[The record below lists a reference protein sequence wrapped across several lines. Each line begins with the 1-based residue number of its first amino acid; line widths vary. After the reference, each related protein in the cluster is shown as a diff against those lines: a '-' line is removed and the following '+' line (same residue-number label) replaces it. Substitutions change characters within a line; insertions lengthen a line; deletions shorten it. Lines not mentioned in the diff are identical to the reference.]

1 MALRLQDLCKT
12 TRRAA
17 GSGLP
22 RLFPRV
28 LGDDRLD
35 ARLGIAIRFF
45 ETHLGRSRAE
55 LDAEALMTLFG
66 DPRLARGLL
75 RCLARSYRYCD
86 RPLAEVV
93 GTERAA
99 ALIARGQGT
108 PRALRTL
115 AYRRANQA
123 GGFVSPAQR
132 SDFLRHLVDD
142 LEPAELEQV
151 LWLDAPD
158 QAVLVR
164 YGPVPTA
171 ADMRACYNMQVLETL
186 LSTAPE
192 SCFAL
197 RGNPADVEAV
207 AARHGVQAS
216 IEGVTVTLYG
226 RPDAVGVWT
235 RHGARVARTAL
246 ILLTSGA
253 LGPGVATVQ
262 LGEQQYEVRL
272 DAALL
277 GKTLPLHCWAAPV
290 STWRAVEAVVRAIQ
304 TLRQRGRLA
313 GWRLRWWPEPLVTA
327 QGLLWPELMLRR
339 GATSLGLL
347 PLSAVQLTPEARVLG
362 ALAQRVSCILLAP
375 EEGLCDIPADLQV
388 IPCDDGHLTTRLAE
402 CLEGWGA
409 SDAHK
414 ALPEWL
420 VSLLDAARAAGSLAE
435 SDLARRLDCVEEEVG
450 VRLAPATTAV
460 SDLVYI
466 DGFGLCAATWLA
478 HARTLIDEETAGNR
492 GRLELTRLGRHLRRL
507 VGHNE
512 GLHALIAYFSG
523 ELRPVA

>member
-1 MALRLQDLCKT
+1 
-12 TRRAA
+12 
-17 GSGLP
+17 
-22 RLFPRV
+22 
-28 LGDDRLD
+28 
-35 ARLGIAIRFF
+35 
-45 ETHLGRSRAE
+45 
-55 LDAEALMTLFG
+55 
-66 DPRLARGLL
+66 
-75 RCLARSYRYCD
+75 
-86 RPLAEVV
+86 
-93 GTERAA
+93 
-99 ALIARGQGT
+99 
-108 PRALRTL
+108 
-115 AYRRANQA
+115 
-123 GGFVSPAQR
+123 
-132 SDFLRHLVDD
+132 
-142 LEPAELEQV
+142 
-151 LWLDAPD
+151 
-158 QAVLVR
+158 
-164 YGPVPTA
+164 
-171 ADMRACYNMQVLETL
+171 
-186 LSTAPE
+186 
-192 SCFAL
+192 
-197 RGNPADVEAV
+197 
-207 AARHGVQAS
+207 
-216 IEGVTVTLYG
+216 
-226 RPDAVGVWT
+226 VWT

-290 STWRAVEAVVRAIQ
+290 STWRAVDAVVRAIQ

-512 GLHALIAYFSG
+512 GLHALIAHFSG